1 MKGLIN
7 RILVTAI
14 TLVAGA
20 TFYGCK
26 ESGSSSSTVR
36 GCITKT
42 ATNYNA
48 AATEDDGSCVLP
60 PTPPTIPIMTSAG
73 LSNGNENTV
82 VSAEDKATATNEDGG
97 AIYFFKEGVPWASL
111 NKTTGAWTGTRS
123 DVTEDKTETGKIWAC
138 NTDLSAVA
146 KVMNYKN
153 RETQISFFDKTKL
166 KSETGVAPYDATK
179 CSAKTDFSV
188 VVSDVPGHDK
198 DTESPK
204 VAISSP
210 VNGESYTSH
219 ITSMTHSATDN
230 VGVISCQYST
240 DKGVTK
246 NDTTCNE
253 TIVGLNSAEGLN
265 DWRAYATDAAG
276 NIGEKKIE
284 FTVDTSG
291 DPPED
296 PLEDITEPDS
306 ITGQTNNT
314 IEGDAN
320 SLSEG
325 ASGVN
330 YSASFLDDSSGDFTN
345 LYINPATGVF
355 NFDAVGYENKTGS
368 LEVILTR
375 DSDGATKTKTIPI
388 NLTYDNPLVT
398 SLIKSF
404 GTDGTVTYT
413 YDATSDAV
421 KLDKINIG
429 LNGVPGYSSW
439 ENVNLNE
446 ARVNLETPIVD
457 RDPNEISFY
466 VQNLD
471 GDSKTNTD
479 SFTPATEAEARAK
492 IEEILEGAGLVF
504 NSTYFRDSTL
514 KTWGSSNSNCTIAEG
529 EFENISIDYK
539 ILYNGKWATINF
551 ASFDDNL
558 TIALSNYDKL
568 RYCGDTANDLQISR
582 DPEYSIENKINAF
595 KNNEFIDVE

>member
-1 MKGLIN
+1 
-7 RILVTAI
+7 
-14 TLVAGA
+14 
-20 TFYGCK
+20 
-26 ESGSSSSTVR
+26 
-36 GCITKT
+36 
-42 ATNYNA
+42 
-48 AATEDDGSCVLP
+48 
-60 PTPPTIPIMTSAG
+60 
-73 LSNGNENTV
+73 
-82 VSAEDKATATNEDGG
+82 
-97 AIYFFKEGVPWASL
+97 
-111 NKTTGAWTGTRS
+111 
-123 DVTEDKTETGKIWAC
+123 
-138 NTDLSAVA
+138 
-146 KVMNYKN
+146 
-153 RETQISFFDKTKL
+153 
-166 KSETGVAPYDATK
+166 
-179 CSAKTDFSV
+179 
-188 VVSDVPGHDK
+188 
-198 DTESPK
+198 
-204 VAISSP
+204 
-210 VNGESYTSH
+210 
-219 ITSMTHSATDN
+219 MTHSATDN